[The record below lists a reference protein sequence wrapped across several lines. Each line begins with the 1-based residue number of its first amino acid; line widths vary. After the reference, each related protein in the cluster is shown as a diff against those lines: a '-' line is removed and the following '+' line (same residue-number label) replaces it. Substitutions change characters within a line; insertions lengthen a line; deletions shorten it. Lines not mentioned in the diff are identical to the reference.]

1 MVDLSIRANRRPDP
15 VIDGLKKLLSD
26 HIDKRVVV
34 VGTTCTGKSTL
45 ISQIPGAR
53 DQDAEVFPLLTKEE
67 AEYVCQE
74 PWTQEIGETMVRL
87 VRERVRTEAG
97 RPVFGT
103 VVLESDLLI
112 VLKISDNLLA
122 TRTAQRKVNLQDAK
136 NMQAQI
142 LTEVKSSGIPW
153 MEYSVG

>member
-1 MVDLSIRANRRPDP
+1 MVDLSTRADCRPDP

-26 HIDKRVVV
+26 HIDKRIVV

-53 DQDAEVFPLLTKEE
+53 D
-67 AEYVCQE
+67 
-74 PWTQEIGETMVRL
+74 
-87 VRERVRTEAG
+87 
-97 RPVFGT
+97 
-103 VVLESDLLI
+103 
-112 VLKISDNLLA
+112 
-122 TRTAQRKVNLQDAK
+122 QDAK